1 MPAGELIVGGIGAP
15 RTLLGLFLAGLAV
28 GCDAR
33 EGPDP
38 DSSGAVVRDSA
49 GITIVENFTP
59 AWGADKAWRLSDEP
73 DLVIGSLDGPAP
85 YTFSA
90 PRPYALSDGRILVAE
105 LAQQEIRIFSADGE
119 HLLTAG
125 GKGDG
130 PGEFTRLN
138 DLVVLPGDT
147 ILAFDGGHMRFTAF
161 DDAGTLL
168 DMATLDFPTD
178 TWRGRF
184 FGVVDTLRVVG
195 RSFASDDTSGLSRER
210 IEVALHDSSGE
221 RRLVVDTLNG
231 RRLLERET
239 PNDLVLST
247 LLPFEPEGAA
257 VAGNGRIYST
267 AADRVDVRVHAA
279 DGTLERIIRLD
290 RPARPVT
297 DETVRRHMEGVEEQF
312 EQFDTP
318 VEFRAAFREMN
329 ERAARSS
336 DVLPMVRDLKVE
348 SSGHLLVIPWA
359 ARWEATPP
367 ALVFDTEGRW
377 LGELEVPDGHAVSS
391 LASDHALATWLDELD
406 ISYVGRLPL
415 ER

>member
-1 MPAGELIVGGIGAP
+1 MGRIGAHRAVLSLFLVALTVACGAGEA
-15 RTLLGLFLAGLAV
+15 
-28 GCDAR
+28 
-33 EGPDP
+33 PDP
-38 DSSGAVVRDSA
+38 DSSGTVIRDSA
-49 GITIVENFTP
+49 GIAIVENSTA
-59 AWGADKAWRLSDEP
+59 AWGPGEAWRLGDEP
-73 DLVIGSLDGPAP
+73 DLVIGSLDGPPP
-85 YTFSA
+85 YAFSA
-90 PRPYALSDGRILVAE
+90 PRPYALSDGRIVVAE
-105 LAQQEIRIFSADGE
+105 LAQQEIRYFSAEGE

-147 ILAFDGGHMRFTAF
+147 VLAFDGGHMRFTTF
-161 DDAGTLL
+161 DDAGTRL
-168 DMATLDFPTD
+168 DIVTLDFPTD

-184 FGVVDTLRVVG
+184 LGVADTLRALG
-195 RSFASDDTSGLSRER
+195 RSFASDDPSGLSRER
-210 IEVALHDSSGE
+210 IEVSLHDSSGE

-239 PNDLVLST
+239 PNGLVLST
-247 LLPFEPEGAA
+247 LLPFEPEGVA

-297 DETVRRHMEGVEEQF
+297 DETVRRYMEGVEEQF

-329 ERAARSS
+329 EQAARSS
-336 DVLPMVRDLKVE
+336 DVLPMIRDLKVE

-359 ARWEATPP
+359 ARWEPTPP
-367 ALVFDTEGRW
+367 ALVFDAEGRW

-391 LASDHALATWLDELD
+391 LASDHALATWLGEFEV
-406 ISYVGRLPL
+406 SYVGRLPL